1 MLWVKETNVFVF
13 QSWAPPVQ
21 CINEAAFCA
30 LQDLPQGYVSH
41 EKTVAI
47 KKEPKE
53 SLGITIG
60 GGRDNKNKLPIYVTS
75 VQPIGCLFRDG
86 RIKRGKGGSQT
97 LYPLGTVGY
106 FQWELDWTLKR
117 GWKQG
122 YHDP

>member
-1 MLWVKETNVFVF
+1 M
-13 QSWAPPVQ
+13 
-21 CINEAAFCA
+21 
-30 LQDLPQGYVSH
+30 PQGYVNH

-97 LYPLGTVGY
+97 LYPLGTVG
-106 FQWELDWTLKR
+106 FLRWKLDLDTEERLET
-117 GWKQG
+117 GFM
-122 YHDP
+122 